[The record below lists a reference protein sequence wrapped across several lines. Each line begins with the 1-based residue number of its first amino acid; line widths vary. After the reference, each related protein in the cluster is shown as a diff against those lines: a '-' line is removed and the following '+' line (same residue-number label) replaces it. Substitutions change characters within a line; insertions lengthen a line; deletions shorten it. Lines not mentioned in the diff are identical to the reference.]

1 MNSSQESVDPAAV
14 FACAVSLREACEA
27 LADKEQANLSE
38 LFNGID
44 QFWREMMRIG
54 TLFEAWACENVA
66 FEALTDV
73 WPYLLMDRF
82 GEACLASV
90 PLEAMADLGSDD
102 LPVVAM
108 HMEVPLMYR
117 EGSNLPLDLEAP
129 NPVAGS
135 VFVRWRIQTVRGRR
149 EEAEMEPMRYGDDPH
164 DPEYEPPVVALDGVD
179 ATGRLEHVRDSAN
192 YAEARS
198 LVMKLTPGV
207 VFPEVPVVAASR
219 GVSG

>member
-1 MNSSQESVDPAAV
+1 MSLENDDVDPAAV
-14 FACAVSLREACEA
+14 FACAVSLSEACEA
-27 LADKEQANLSE
+27 MANERQVNLSE

-54 TLFEAWACENVA
+54 TLFEAWSCENVA

-90 PLEAMADLGSDD
+90 PLEAVVALETDD

-117 EGSNLPLDLEAP
+117 EGCNLPLDLVAP
-129 NPVAGS
+129 NPVVGS
-135 VFVRWRIQTVRGRR
+135 AFVHWRIQTVRGRR
-149 EEAEMEPMRYGDDPH
+149 EEAEMEPMWYGDDPH

-179 ATGRLEHVRDSAN
+179 ATGRLEHVRDSVS

-198 LVMKLTPGV
+198 LVMKLAPGV
-207 VFPEVPVVAASR
+207 EFPEVPVVAASR

>member
-1 MNSSQESVDPAAV
+1 M
-14 FACAVSLREACEA
+14 
-27 LADKEQANLSE
+27 
-38 LFNGID
+38 
-44 QFWREMMRIG
+44 
-54 TLFEAWACENVA
+54 A

-82 GEACLASV
+82 GEACLTKV

-117 EGSNLPLDLEAP
+117 EGSNLPLDLVAP
-129 NPVAGS
+129 NPVAKS
-135 VFVRWRIQTVRGRR
+135 AFVQWRIQTVRGRR
-149 EEAEMEPMRYGDDPH
+149 EEAKMEPMRYGDDPH
-164 DPEYEPPVVALDGVD
+164 DPEYEPPVVALYGVD
-179 ATGRLEHVRDSAN
+179 ATGELEHLRDSAS

-198 LVMKLTPGV
+198 LVMKLAPGV
-207 VFPEVPVVAASR
+207 AFPEMPLVTASR

>member
-27 LADKEQANLSE
+27 MADKEQANLSA

-44 QFWREMMRIG
+44 EFWRVMMRIG
-54 TLFEAWACENVA
+54 TLFEAWAYENVA
-66 FEALTDV
+66 FEAMTDV

-90 PLEAMADLGSDD
+90 PLEAMADLGSDA

-108 HMEVPLMYR
+108 AMEVPLIYR
-117 EGSNLPLDLEAP
+117 EGCNLPLDLEAP

-135 VFVRWRIQTVRGRR
+135 FFVRWRIQTVRGRR
-149 EEAEMEPMRYGDDPH
+149 EEAEMEPMWYGEDPH
-164 DPEYEPPVVALDGVD
+164 DPEYEPPVVALYGVD
-179 ATGRLEHVRDSAN
+179 ATGTLEHVRDSVS

-198 LVMKLTPGV
+198 LVMKLAPGV
-207 VFPEVPVVAASR
+207 VFPEVPVIR
-219 GVSG
+219 LER

>member
-1 MNSSQESVDPAAV
+1 
-14 FACAVSLREACEA
+14 
-27 LADKEQANLSE
+27 
-38 LFNGID
+38 
-44 QFWREMMRIG
+44 
-54 TLFEAWACENVA
+54 
-66 FEALTDV
+66 
-73 WPYLLMDRF
+73 
-82 GEACLASV
+82 
-90 PLEAMADLGSDD
+90 
-102 LPVVAM
+102 
-108 HMEVPLMYR
+108 
-117 EGSNLPLDLEAP
+117 LPLDLEAP

-198 LVMKLTPGV
+198 LVMKLAPGV